1 VYIGR
6 AGCGGEPR
14 RDILIFRP
22 ISAADEEGVD
32 VSVLTQLLE
41 SKLSERTADG
51 TGFFEAYGDQHR
63 RLMVPDKIIMLCVDL
78 STSMSQRCDFIDIQS
93 NENSDTQIKSN
104 TEAHDVISSKPTVEG
119 PAYPRPDSDELK
131 EHLKAHKSYNDF
143 LAIIRTG
150 KDDYQRRRNAEKVLE
165 VLQQLGDQEI
175 KVKSER
181 LKNLKCHASLYVFR
195 TQADKIKQ
203 GLGILKNK
211 CLSLQKYKSLL
222 AWFLN
227 SVNDYEG
234 TSFDPLA

>member
-1 VYIGR
+1 
-6 AGCGGEPR
+6 
-14 RDILIFRP
+14 
-22 ISAADEEGVD
+22 
-32 VSVLTQLLE
+32 
-41 SKLSERTADG
+41 
-51 TGFFEAYGDQHR
+51 
-63 RLMVPDKIIMLCVDL
+63 
-78 STSMSQRCDFIDIQS
+78 MSQRCDFIDIQS

-203 GLGILKNK
+203 ELGILKNK
-211 CLSLQKYKSLL
+211 CLSLQSTRAFLHGSSIRSMTMKARLL
-222 AWFLN
+222 IHWLDDQGMPYPQVPWLWSHLHTLGRN
-227 SVNDYEG
+227 SRYLGNIAAPSAAE
-234 TSFDPLA
+234 